1 MSNGSLK
8 TSTFSPIKKD
18 GIISASTPDLS
29 LLSAKSDDSPG
40 SGNIKTSTP
49 DAKTKR
55 RAAPPPPPRPVAPRA
70 LFTDGKPDAP
80 ANKPGFLM
88 KTPTPMPGTNPL
100 SAPSPADVKLKPS
113 HKKRPAPPRPPRPV
127 PPRHPARRGSTESKD
142 SRSSEE
148 DFGKKEDVR
157 TQFKQNGSI
166 PRTDRVALSLDLDPT
181 IRAYQEDEK
190 GEDDLRGVPIFIPPP
205 PPDELPPP
213 LDECETP
220 VGPLTDFET
229 DILEGNNINVL

>member
-1 MSNGSLK
+1 MRNGNLK

-40 SGNIKTSTP
+40 GGNIKTSTP
-49 DAKTKR
+49 DVKTKR

-80 ANKPGFLM
+80 ANKPGLLM
-88 KTPTPMPGTNPL
+88 KTSTPMPGTNPL
-100 SAPSPADVKLKPS
+100 SATSAADVKFKPT

-127 PPRHPARRGSTESKD
+127 PRHHPARRGSTESKD

-157 TQFKQNGSI
+157 PQFKQNGNI
-166 PRTDRVALSLDLDPT
+166 PRTDRAVLSLDHDPT
-181 IRAYQEDEK
+181 IRAYREDEE

-220 VGPLTDFET
+220 VGPLTDFEE